1 MVARTRLGAVMR
13 LTSQFSASQ
22 QHRIDMEYVHRQQA
36 LFVDPSHGAR
46 SQMAAALLRAVAGDR
61 FEVGS
66 AGIEPNGS
74 VDQVREVLREV
85 GIIDFIP
92 GRRAISSLLD
102 QPPDLLIVVCEE
114 GCGHCPYVP
123 GARRVARWPQPDP
136 DVASPTDRMAVL
148 RRIREDLEPRIASL
162 IDLPGS

>member
-1 MVARTRLGAVMR
+1 MR

-22 QHRIDMEYVHRQQA
+22 QHRIDMEYVHRQQV

-102 QPPDLLIVVCEE
+102 QPPDLLIAVCEE